1 MRVALATIDCR
12 AYKFVRMRVCRPLF
26 PCLPSS
32 LPLPCALACPHAV
45 IAVASGRS
53 VTPMDQPGEQTGI
66 IHAYFWFNNMS
77 TYEESCL
84 FASRP
89 STHRQ
94 QPKSQ
99 QEQHRKKRLMKV
111 ATLISLAAAV
121 LLASRGFAAPYDDL
135 AAKGYRWVTTNGP
148 YACPSKDD
156 LRQIIQHH
164 TDETELQMIEQPR
177 AYYLIEGAIVQVV
190 LEDAASG
197 MSLIHSA
204 EIGPDV
210 WTLTRFLSRH
220 PIRNTDG
227 EIEVPLRSLTP
238 HR

>member
-1 MRVALATIDCR
+1 MFLRVTSIDRPAT
-12 AYKFVRMRVCRPLF
+12 AEV
-26 PCLPSS
+26 S
-32 LPLPCALACPHAV
+32 
-45 IAVASGRS
+45 
-53 VTPMDQPGEQTGI
+53 TG
-66 IHAYFWFNNMS
+66 
-77 TYEESCL
+77 T
-84 FASRP
+84 
-89 STHRQ
+89 T
-94 QPKSQ
+94 SQ
-99 QEQHRKKRLMKV
+99 ERFMKV
-111 ATLISLAAAV
+111 PTLIWLAAAV
-121 LLASRGFAAPYDDL
+121 LLTSRGFAAPYDDL

-156 LRQIIQHH
+156 LRQIIRHH

-177 AYYLIEGAIVQVV
+177 AYYLIEGAVVQVV

-220 PIRNTDG
+220 AIRNTDG

>member
-1 MRVALATIDCR
+1 MFLRFTSIDRPAT
-12 AYKFVRMRVCRPLF
+12 AEL
-26 PCLPSS
+26 L
-32 LPLPCALACPHAV
+32 
-45 IAVASGRS
+45 
-53 VTPMDQPGEQTGI
+53 TG
-66 IHAYFWFNNMS
+66 
-77 TYEESCL
+77 T
-84 FASRP
+84 
-89 STHRQ
+89 T
-94 QPKSQ
+94 SQ
-99 QEQHRKKRLMKV
+99 ERFMKV
-111 ATLISLAAAV
+111 PTLISLAAAV
-121 LLASRGFAAPYDDL
+121 LLTSRGFAAPYDDL
-135 AAKGYRWVTTNGP
+135 AAKGYRWVSTNGP

-177 AYYLIEGAIVQVV
+177 AYYLIEGAVVQVV

>member
-1 MRVALATIDCR
+1 MFLRFTSIDRPAT
-12 AYKFVRMRVCRPLF
+12 AEV
-26 PCLPSS
+26 S
-32 LPLPCALACPHAV
+32 
-45 IAVASGRS
+45 
-53 VTPMDQPGEQTGI
+53 TG
-66 IHAYFWFNNMS
+66 
-77 TYEESCL
+77 T
-84 FASRP
+84 
-89 STHRQ
+89 T
-94 QPKSQ
+94 SQ
-99 QEQHRKKRLMKV
+99 ERFMKV
-111 ATLISLAAAV
+111 PTLIWLAAAV
-121 LLASRGFAAPYDDL
+121 LLTSRGFAAPYDDL

-156 LRQIIQHH
+156 LRQIIRHH

-177 AYYLIEGAIVQVV
+177 AYYLIEGAVVQVV

-220 PIRNTDG
+220 AIRNTDG

>member
-1 MRVALATIDCR
+1 MFLRFTSIDRPAT
-12 AYKFVRMRVCRPLF
+12 AEV
-26 PCLPSS
+26 S
-32 LPLPCALACPHAV
+32 
-45 IAVASGRS
+45 
-53 VTPMDQPGEQTGI
+53 TG
-66 IHAYFWFNNMS
+66 
-77 TYEESCL
+77 T
-84 FASRP
+84 
-89 STHRQ
+89 T
-94 QPKSQ
+94 SQ
-99 QEQHRKKRLMKV
+99 ERFMKV
-111 ATLISLAAAV
+111 PTLIWLAAAV
-121 LLASRGFAAPYDDL
+121 LLTSRGFAAPYDDL
-135 AAKGYRWVTTNGP
+135 AEKGYRWVTTNGP

-156 LRQIIQHH
+156 LRQIIRHH

-177 AYYLIEGAIVQVV
+177 AYYLIEGAVVQVV

-220 PIRNTDG
+220 AIRNTDG

>member
-1 MRVALATIDCR
+1 MKSHVLSLH
-12 AYKFVRMRVCRPLF
+12 FHRPTGN
-26 PCLPSS
+26 SRS
-32 LPLPCALACPHAV
+32 LNRNK
-45 IAVASGRS
+45 IAR
-53 VTPMDQPGEQTGI
+53 EI
-66 IHAYFWFNNMS
+66 YES
-77 TYEESCL
+77 TNTDI
-84 FASRP
+84 ASRRP
-89 STHRQ
+89 FVNIT
-94 QPKSQ
+94 
-99 QEQHRKKRLMKV
+99 
-111 ATLISLAAAV
+111 
-121 LLASRGFAAPYDDL
+121 GFAAPYDDL
-135 AAKGYRWVTTNGP
+135 AAKGYRWVTINGP

-164 TDETELQMIEQPR
+164 TDETELQMIERPR

-197 MSLIHSA
+197 MSQIHSA
-204 EIGPDV
+204 EIGPDI

>member
-1 MRVALATIDCR
+1 MKSHV
-12 AYKFVRMRVCRPLF
+12 
-26 PCLPSS
+26 PSLHFNRS
-32 LPLPCALACPHAV
+32 
-45 IAVASGRS
+45 SGNGRS
-53 VTPMDQPGEQTGI
+53 LNR
-66 IHAYFWFNNMS
+66 NNIAGR
-77 TYEESCL
+77 
-84 FASRP
+84 F
-89 STHRQ
+89 
-94 QPKSQ
+94 
-99 QEQHRKKRLMKV
+99 MKV
-111 ATLISLAAAV
+111 PTLIWLAAAV
-121 LLASRGFAAPYDDL
+121 LLTSRGFAAPYDDL

-156 LRQIIQHH
+156 LRQIIRHH

-177 AYYLIEGAIVQVV
+177 AYYLIEGAVVQVV
-190 LEDAASG
+190 FEDAASG

-220 PIRNTDG
+220 AIRNTDG